1 MSGRVRSQPYPYCVV
16 SKYSDKESGCLYI
29 CTSGI
34 QLLKSSYVSNCIAS
48 KQLHQHL
55 LPQKRLQGKLSVTVL
70 RLHGRSFKLHVP
82 LFGQILCRKV
92 LIRARTHDV
101 WGEFRCP
108 MCNHYWSSGNSWA
121 NMGQKCRKCDIMV
134 YPYHQRLLD
143 KPDSG
148 EGVVRKLLP
157 SKDCNETEHNWLLI
171 QQLLLQ
177 LCRYLCY
184 SMLYNLLVD
193 I

>member
-70 RLHGRSFKLHVP
+70 RLHGKSFKLHVP
-82 LFGQILCRKV
+82 LFGQILCRK
-92 LIRARTHDV
+92 LLTRARAVCGVSFVVPLAIITGAV
-101 WGEFRCP
+101 ATRGPTWGR
-108 MCNHYWSSGNSWA
+108 SVRSVTSWCTPTTSVHWT
-121 NMGQKCRKCDIMV
+121 NQTR
-134 YPYHQRLLD
+134 
-143 KPDSG
+143 
-148 EGVVRKLLP
+148 VREL
-157 SKDCNETEHNWLLI
+157 
-171 QQLLLQ
+171 
-177 LCRYLCY
+177 
-184 SMLYNLLVD
+184 
-193 I
+193 